1 MIATILPGSADFHA
15 VGYNEHK
22 VSKGLARL
30 IEMRNFGTVGLA
42 GRPTTEELTGY
53 LKKYSSTNSRIRKPQ
68 FHVAVSC
75 KGHEMTESELLDF
88 AHRYLKEMGYAEPGQ
103 PWLIYAHHDTDN
115 THLHIITSRVAPD
128 GRKIAHSHE
137 RRRSQEVIDRILG
150 NDRKKKTEDDI
161 DAARQYTFSSF
172 AQFKAIMVS
181 MGYEVYKKDENV
193 FIKHGGKVQRQIP
206 LSDVESLYK
215 NTYRNRARCRQLRS
229 ILKKYRDV
237 SGGKEE
243 LQKEVKEKFGIPR
256 QAGVAASLRGTI
268 ELAAPYNQPD
278 ALRGLEE
285 FDYLW
290 LIWGFSLNPNT
301 GRQGFEATVRPP
313 RLGGNRRIGV
323 FASRSPFRPNG
334 LGLSSV
340 RIVGID
346 LQSCRIEVAG
356 ADLADGTPIY
366 DIKPYVEYADSHA
379 GVRSG
384 FVDNHRWKTL
394 KVVFPDDIGDMFDDS
409 TLKAL
414 EEILAQDPRPQFQ
427 HDPERVYGMNF
438 SGREIKFRVRDDT
451 LEVL

>member
-1 MIATILPGSADFHA
+1 MTIEPIAVF
-15 VGYNEHK
+15 
-22 VSKGLARL
+22 
-30 IEMRNFGTVGLA
+30 
-42 GRPTTEELTGY
+42 
-53 LKKYSSTNSRIRKPQ
+53 
-68 FHVAVSC
+68 
-75 KGHEMTESELLDF
+75 
-88 AHRYLKEMGYAEPGQ
+88 
-103 PWLIYAHHDTDN
+103 
-115 THLHIITSRVAPD
+115 
-128 GRKIAHSHE
+128 
-137 RRRSQEVIDRILG
+137 RS
-150 NDRKKKTEDDI
+150 
-161 DAARQYTFSSF
+161 
-172 AQFKAIMVS
+172 
-181 MGYEVYKKDENV
+181 
-193 FIKHGGKVQRQIP
+193 P
-206 LSDVESLYK
+206 L
-215 NTYRNRARCRQLRS
+215 
-229 ILKKYRDV
+229 
-237 SGGKEE
+237 
-243 LQKEVKEKFGIPR
+243 KEKFGIPR

-290 LIWGFSLNPNT
+290 LIWGFSLNPNP

-340 RIVGID
+340 KIVSMD
-346 LQSCRIEVAG
+346 PQNCRIEVAG

-394 KVVFPDDIGDMFDDS
+394 KVIFPDDIGDRFDDS

-438 SGREIKFRVRDDT
+438 AGREIKFRVSDDT